1 MPSSEEYCESRY
13 TELVYSPKSNIV
25 MAICE
30 NNSRWRP
37 CFSTILSFGNDI
49 DVLDIINQPLM
60 PFLFILGH
68 VVQNHFHPR
77 QPHLLPPPP
86 LDLLPPA
93 VTSLH
98 HSVRPTEVPVAGCRW
113 EDLQR

>member
-49 DVLDIINQPLM
+49 
-60 PFLFILGH
+60 H

-113 EDLQR
+113 EDLQ